1 MKVNFALKESSFQKI
16 FFHESPEGLVRSH
29 LSSGFVQLVANKAW
43 RDVLQSEAWLLWS
56 KLRRF

>member
-1 MKVNFALKESSFQKI
+1 MKVNFALKESSFEI

-29 LSSGFVQLVANKAW
+29 LSSGFVLLVANKAW
-43 RDVLQSEAWLLWS
+43 RDVLQSEAWLLWR